1 MRLTQIELGLV
12 ILIIAYVAFFTHPPP
27 SHFTDLLSTP
37 VGHALALLGLLYVT
51 VYKSLIV
58 GVFLGLAY
66 IMTARNVTE
75 YLDPKEQTPKK
86 KEEPKQ
92 PAVSMQP
99 SPAVKGIV
107 GSMMKGDMRLPMEH
121 QKKGTPVEKPKDT
134 TPVKGSAPKTVE
146 TFASF

>member
-37 VGHALALLGLLYVT
+37 VGHAVALLGILYVT

-58 GVFLGLAY
+58 GVFLGVAY
-66 IMTARNVTE
+66 VMTAKNVTE

-86 KEEPKQ
+86 EEPKQ
-92 PAVSMQP
+92 PVVSMQP
-99 SPAVKGIV
+99 SPAVKGIL
-107 GSMMKGDMRLPMEH
+107 GSMMKGDMRLPMES
-121 QKKGTPVEKPKDT
+121 QKKGTPITKPKES